1 MDPVELQA
9 IIERERERQRTRAA
23 RAESQGGAFDRILNR
38 WVEMR
43 VQGKTPRDC
52 VAGESPK
59 PAHNPLPP
67 LAALPLPFCCVVT
80 STLEV

>member
-1 MDPVELQA
+1 
-9 IIERERERQRTRAA
+9 
-23 RAESQGGAFDRILNR
+23 LNR
-38 WVEMR
+38 WVKMR
-43 VQGKTPRDC
+43 VQGSAVRDEGKTPRDC

-59 PAHNPLPP
+59 PAHNALPP